1 MSEKYYKLK
10 EQCAKNAD
18 AAKSRDH
25 LKPTEQKP
33 FEPTQTN
40 KKQESELLF
49 SKNPTPWA
57 APSGKE
63 SYIVEKTERKPTDQK
78 PSEPMQHTRKQES
91 QLLFNKQ
98 STPWAATSVKESH
111 TVEKAE
117 KKPTV
122 PRQNKENLFPQD
134 KPDACKT
141 Q

>member
-25 LKPTEQKP
+25 PKPTEQKP
-33 FEPTQTN
+33 FEPT
-40 KKQESELLF
+40 
-49 SKNPTPWA
+49 
-57 APSGKE
+57 
-63 SYIVEKTERKPTDQK
+63 
-78 PSEPMQHTRKQES
+78 QHTRKQES

-117 KKPTV
+117 QKPTV